1 MIAIKKAYE
10 YISACSYGCVL
21 WKTTSARLL
30 LQFVVCVPFSLF
42 CVVWMGVD
50 RVCHILRPDGGAE
63 KREYSGDQ
71 IKDERDSSIKVE
83 TQKTEEETHSRSGC
97 QRAREGGR
105 HREREREW

>member
-1 MIAIKKAYE
+1 MLE
-10 YISACSYGCVL
+10 CSH
-21 WKTTSARLL
+21 SLL
-30 LQFVVCVPFSLF
+30 FVCPSVYPV

-50 RVCHILRPDGGAE
+50 SVCHILRPDGGAE

-97 QRAREGGR
+97 QRAREGSRQREG
-105 HREREREW
+105 ERERESGERSLVC